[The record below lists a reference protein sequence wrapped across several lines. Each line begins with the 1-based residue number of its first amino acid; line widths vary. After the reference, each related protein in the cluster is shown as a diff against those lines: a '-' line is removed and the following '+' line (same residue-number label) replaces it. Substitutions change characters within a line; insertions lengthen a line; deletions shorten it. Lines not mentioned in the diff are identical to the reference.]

1 MKFYYQLE
9 SIDCGPACMAMIF
22 NFHGVHCSVKQI
34 KNACSITRMGVSVK
48 DIVDGSKK
56 MGFEATAVKLSINQL
71 NEVNLPIILF
81 WKQDHFVVL
90 YKITTNKNQ
99 LIYHLADPGY
109 GKIKID
115 SETIQNEW
123 MGTNPK
129 GIAILI
135 EKTDIP
141 INLIPLPP
149 IRFLSTEI
157 SKNIFAFLKNN
168 KLKYVISIACL
179 LIGLIAN
186 WVLPVLFKKTIDEGI
201 LGKSIHLVWV
211 LLIAQFTLFLSSF
224 IAELISDIVL
234 TKLNLHLSVLL
245 KKNFLFKLMKL
256 PISYFDT
263 RLNSDTLQRLG
274 DQSKIQSFLTW
285 KGLGFLINILN
296 VLVFSVLLFML
307 NKIIFF
313 IFLTLSILSI
323 SWVSYFLK
331 LRAILEYALFLRQSE
346 NSNSLYEF
354 IMNMP
359 EIKINGA
366 QNNAINKLIKIQQK
380 LNILDLKSLYL
391 NIYQLIG
398 ANFMSQ
404 LKEIVSIAVCAYLII
419 NNQMTIGT
427 LLSISYILGQ
437 LNGPIL
443 NFVHN
448 IRDVQDANIAQKRIN
463 DVYLEEDENNAFKIK
478 LTTEINEIKIDNI
491 SFKYPGSFNNFVLN
505 NIGFNIPK
513 NSITAIVGTS
523 GSGKTTLLKLLLCY
537 YKISVGNI
545 FLNDTL
551 LNEIDADDWR
561 NKCGIVLQ
569 DGNIFAGTIAHNIAI
584 ADENVDNEK
593 LIFAAKL
600 ACLHEFIETLP
611 MGYNTKVGNVGI
623 QLSGGQKQR
632 LLIARAIY
640 KNPQFIF
647 LDEATSSLDANNEK
661 QIMENLNSFFTN
673 KTVIVVA
680 HRLSTVKNAHQI
692 IVLEKGRIVE
702 VGSHEQLIINK
713 NYYYNLI
720 KNQLELGN

>member
-1 MKFYYQLE
+1 WRAYQ
-9 SIDCGPACMAMIF
+9 M
-22 NFHGVHCSVKQI
+22 
-34 KNACSITRMGVSVK
+34 
-48 DIVDGSKK
+48 
-56 MGFEATAVKLSINQL
+56 
-71 NEVNLPIILF
+71 
-81 WKQDHFVVL
+81 
-90 YKITTNKNQ
+90 
-99 LIYHLADPGY
+99 
-109 GKIKID
+109 
-115 SETIQNEW
+115 
-123 MGTNPK
+123 
-129 GIAILI
+129 
-135 EKTDIP
+135 
-141 INLIPLPP
+141 
-149 IRFLSTEI
+149 
-157 SKNIFAFLKNN
+157 
-168 KLKYVISIACL
+168 
-179 LIGLIAN
+179 
-186 WVLPVLFKKTIDEGI
+186 
-201 LGKSIHLVWV
+201 
-211 LLIAQFTLFLSSF
+211 
-224 IAELISDIVL
+224 
-234 TKLNLHLSVLL
+234 
-245 KKNFLFKLMKL
+245 
-256 PISYFDT
+256 
-263 RLNSDTLQRLG
+263 
-274 DQSKIQSFLTW
+274 
-285 KGLGFLINILN
+285 
-296 VLVFSVLLFML
+296 
-307 NKIIFF
+307 
-313 IFLTLSILSI
+313 
-323 SWVSYFLK
+323 
-331 LRAILEYALFLRQSE
+331 
-346 NSNSLYEF
+346 
-354 IMNMP
+354 
-359 EIKINGA
+359 
-366 QNNAINKLIKIQQK
+366 
-380 LNILDLKSLYL
+380 
-391 NIYQLIG
+391 IG

-404 LKEIVSIAVCAYLII
+404 LKEIIAIAFCAYLII

-463 DVYLEEDENNAFKIK
+463 DVYTEENENNSYKIK
-478 LTTEINEIKIDNI
+478 LNDEINVIKIDSI
-491 SFKYPGSFNNFVLN
+491 SFKYPGSFNSFVLN
-505 NIGFNIPK
+505 NISFNIPK
-513 NSITAIVGTS
+513 KSITAIVGTS

-545 FLNDTL
+545 FLNDYF

-593 LIFAAKL
+593 LIFATKL
-600 ACLHEFIETLP
+600 ACLHEFIDTLP

-702 VGSHEQLIINK
+702 VGNHEQLIINK